1 MNLKQLDISGFKSF
15 GKAVT
20 LEFSRPITAIVGPN
34 GSGKSNVSE
43 AIRWALGEQ
52 SMKSLR
58 GKRGEDLIF
67 HGSGSASQLGKASVK
82 ITFDNSKKIFPLDFE
97 EVVVSRE
104 VYRDGV
110 NEYKLNGTPVRL
122 KDIVELLSNVGIG
135 GSGHY
140 VISQGEA
147 DRILYASPKE
157 RRNMLE
163 DALGLRI
170 YQIKKADATRKL
182 ESTRSN
188 MEQVEALRREIQPHM
203 RFLKTQADKFEAS
216 NKFREEL
223 RTLLS
228 EYSAREE
235 FTVTAELQKITDG
248 EAPYEKETQVL
259 EEEIKNLRALLTR
272 GYDTPDTE
280 HKHRLEV
287 LDGEITR
294 IDDQARTL
302 ERELG
307 RIEGHISFLNSKK
320 KHPAAALTV
329 SVAEVKAGLTN
340 ILTLVDALLGE
351 HSLEAVAERAQ
362 SLKQATEEFLMRISK
377 QGGGEPEESVEDEQ
391 VPLLEEQEKVRGLL
405 ESFKIER
412 AALQEKRRAEEA
424 AYQNSRQTMLE
435 SERVG
440 REKEENCFGLKTNR
454 QPHAVA
460 KERLTIRLEELARE
474 REEVGHVVGDIPAY
488 TEAEKMLALEERES
502 IRRHIQRLRLKLEE
516 AGGIDES
523 VLREYQDISGR
534 DQFLSNELEDLA
546 KSEEALAHLMDEL
559 DQHLERDFFQGI
571 EKINKEFELHFKTM
585 FGGGSAAL
593 SVVEPKR
600 RGKES
605 EYEREEGAF
614 LEEVS
619 KEDERGI
626 EISVD
631 LPRKRVKS
639 LDMLSGGERA
649 LTSIALLFAV
659 SSVTP
664 PPFLVL
670 DETDAALDEANSQRY
685 GAMLSDLSK
694 KSQLC
699 VVTPNRQTMKEA
711 EILYGVTMG
720 ADGISRLLSIKF
732 DEATQMSGKAHE

>member
-1 MNLKQLDISGFKSF
+1 M
-15 GKAVT
+15 
-20 LEFSRPITAIVGPN
+20 
-34 GSGKSNVSE
+34 
-43 AIRWALGEQ
+43 
-52 SMKSLR
+52 
-58 GKRGEDLIF
+58 
-67 HGSGSASQLGKASVK
+67 
-82 ITFDNSKKIFPLDFE
+82 
-97 EVVVSRE
+97 
-104 VYRDGV
+104 
-110 NEYKLNGTPVRL
+110 
-122 KDIVELLSNVGIG
+122 
-135 GSGHY
+135 
-140 VISQGEA
+140 
-147 DRILYASPKE
+147 
-157 RRNMLE
+157 
-163 DALGLRI
+163 
-170 YQIKKADATRKL
+170 
-182 ESTRSN
+182 
-188 MEQVEALRREIQPHM
+188 
-203 RFLKTQADKFEAS
+203 
-216 NKFREEL
+216 
-223 RTLLS
+223 
-228 EYSAREE
+228 
-235 FTVTAELQKITDG
+235 
-248 EAPYEKETQVL
+248 
-259 EEEIKNLRALLTR
+259 
-272 GYDTPDTE
+272 
-280 HKHRLEV
+280 
-287 LDGEITR
+287 
-294 IDDQARTL
+294 
-302 ERELG
+302 
-307 RIEGHISFLNSKK
+307 
-320 KHPAAALTV
+320 
-329 SVAEVKAGLTN
+329 
-340 ILTLVDALLGE
+340 
-351 HSLEAVAERAQ
+351 
-362 SLKQATEEFLMRISK
+362 
-377 QGGGEPEESVEDEQ
+377 
-391 VPLLEEQEKVRGLL
+391 
-405 ESFKIER
+405 
-412 AALQEKRRAEEA
+412 
-424 AYQNSRQTMLE
+424 
-435 SERVG
+435 
-440 REKEENCFGLKTNR
+440 
-454 QPHAVA
+454 
-460 KERLTIRLEELARE
+460 
-474 REEVGHVVGDIPAY
+474 VGDIPAY

-659 SSVTP
+659 SSVNP

-694 KSQLC
+694 KSQLI
-699 VVTPNRQTMKEA
+699 VITHNRQTMKEA